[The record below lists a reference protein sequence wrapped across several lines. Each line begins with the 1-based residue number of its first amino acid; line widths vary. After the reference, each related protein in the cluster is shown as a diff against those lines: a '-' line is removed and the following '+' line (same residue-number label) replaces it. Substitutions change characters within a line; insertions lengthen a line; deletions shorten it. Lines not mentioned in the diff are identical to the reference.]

1 MPARERTLKAA
12 VTGDVPQDKASGS
25 FSAPVKGNGKTS
37 DGAAQAVDPNTTARE
52 LDTLTYYLVPLAV
65 ARKPSGKARRESLT
79 GGIKEREEDQND
91 EEAGGS
97 EPEVGGLS
105 RQSPDELEIDE
116 GYDSETAFELSSSAS
131 PRKPGRPR
139 LEHRTS
145 SSRTVR
151 ALKKGRRKRTTSV
164 TADSSATTDSPARK
178 VGTRGS
184 SELERKG
191 SVSNKLSSEE
201 ERKRR
206 IQSWQLEREREQ
218 EVLERSKRETR
229 MLKSYKRD
237 NLEE

>member
-1 MPARERTLKAA
+1 VKA
-12 VTGDVPQDKASGS
+12 VTQDVLQDEASGS
-25 FSAPVKGNGKTS
+25 KSTLAKDVNKVIKGEGQSAEPHAL
-37 DGAAQAVDPNTTARE
+37 AAG
-52 LDTLTYYLVPLAV
+52 LDTLTYYLVPMAV
-65 ARKPSGKARRESLT
+65 ARKPSGKARRESIT
-79 GGIKEREEDQND
+79 GGIRERDEDQND

-97 EPEVGGLS
+97 EPEVGGMG
-105 RQSPDELEIDE
+105 RQSPDELEADE

-151 ALKKGRRKRTTSV
+151 ALKKGRRKRT
-164 TADSSATTDSPARK
+164 SSMTPEVPASTDSPAK
-178 VGTRGS
+178 KSSTRGS
-184 SELERKG
+184 SELERKS
-191 SVSNKLSSEE
+191 SVSSKLSAEE

-237 NLEE
+237 HLQE